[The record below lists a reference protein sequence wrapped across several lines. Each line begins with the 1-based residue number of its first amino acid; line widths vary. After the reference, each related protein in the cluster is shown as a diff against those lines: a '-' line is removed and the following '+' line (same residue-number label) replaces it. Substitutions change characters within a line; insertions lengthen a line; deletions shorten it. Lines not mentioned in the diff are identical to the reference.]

1 MPTEEQPVVVQVS
14 RLARSPQVPA
24 PVHVQ
29 RVVLL
34 RAHEPELIA
43 EKVPPLVLSNRIE
56 ATPEVPTSNIDWV
69 QIKLVF
75 GLVLV

>member
-1 MPTEEQPVVVQVS
+1 MPTEMQSVVVQVS
-14 RLARSPQVPA
+14 RLAGSPQVPA

-34 RAHEPELIA
+34 RVHEPEFVA
-43 EKVPPLVLSNRIE
+43 EKVPPLVLSNLIE
-56 ATPEVPTSNIDWV
+56 ATPEVPASNIDWV